1 MGFVESGLRLWKRPL
16 ARRSLV
22 PLPSLLVRLR
32 MRQQIPPQPPRIPVR
47 SKPRTRDRVLIE
59 VLDAQVLWRM
69 LVGRSGVRGRS
80 VVGGLLSPVQL
91 DGDRD
96 GEVAVEDAGAGSGGG
111 HAEAGGDEEE
121 GEEGEGE
128 GEGEE
133 DVEFEAVGGRHGGW
147 MRSVRSTRTRERNDL
162 RLLPGGGGGWKNLP
176 KAPNVKVL
184 KRSHVESADAI
195 GASPRSSS
203 LRDPGDKHHCRSIV
217 CAMSAV
223 RYSGPLIESRI

>member
-1 MGFVESGLRLWKRPL
+1 MGFVETSLRMLK
-16 ARRSLV
+16 RSLNRSLI
-22 PLPSLLVRLR
+22 PPPSLLVRLR

-47 SKPRTRDRVLIE
+47 SKPRTGDRVLIE

-69 LVGRSGVRGRS
+69 LVGRSGVRGGS
-80 VVGGLLSPVQL
+80 IVGGLLSPVQL

-96 GEVAVEDAGAGSGGG
+96 GEVAVEDAGAGFGGG
-111 HAEAGGDEEE
+111 HAEVGGEEE

-128 GEGEE
+128 GEE
-133 DVEFEAVGGRHGGW
+133 DVDGGFEAVDGGHCGW

-162 RLLPGGGGGWKNLP
+162 RLLPGGGGRWENPP

-195 GASPRSSS
+195 GASQFQSPKA
-203 LRDPGDKHHCRSIV
+203 GNKHHCRSIV
-217 CAMSAV
+217 CAMSAA
-223 RYSGPLIESRI
+223 